1 MYIGYDVKNGIKY
14 AKICNSKRVDGKVK
28 TTQQSLGRVIDE
40 ENGIYKNRKR
50 GLFTYSIETG
60 EFGQPDPALIPAAS
74 ERKQEKLILDFGD
87 AYFLDAYI
95 KMKGLDRVIQSIGY
109 GNMDSVWALSFFY
122 VLCNMANCHSA
133 DWYEGSYAKIM
144 YPKANLASQ
153 RVSDMLSAI
162 GDERTY
168 REFFKAY
175 APLLAK
181 RDNGED
187 ILIDSTGLPNSIR
200 FPLTAISNHNG
211 EISNETRLIYVVQQ
225 NSNLPLFFRYC
236 PGNIVDVSTLTRT
249 LMELKAYN
257 INVSHAILDA
267 GYLTEDNVEALY
279 DAKVSFLSRLK
290 QNTNLYKS
298 AVDTYLPYLQREENF
313 VSYNAQYAYVKRVEV
328 DYYGHTA
335 YVYLGLDKA
344 MQSLE
349 SSKLF
354 FARAKNKKMTDKDVH
369 AAMRTQGVFALVSSR
384 PIAHDKVLP
393 LYYTR
398 QQIEQI
404 FDICKNNTNMLPL
417 RVQKEDTF
425 RGHLLIAFLASV
437 IVRMLQ
443 QDIEKTAYT
452 PESAQQVLRNQKCKV
467 FEDCVIAQEATKK
480 ANDVYK
486 FFKMKVPNKVDFPKV

>member
-1 MYIGYDVKNGIKY
+1 MYIGYDVKNGVKY
-14 AKICNSKRVDGKVK
+14 AKICSSKRVDGKVK

-40 ENGIYKNRKR
+40 KNGIYRNRKR
-50 GLFTYSIETG
+50 GLFTYDVSTG
-60 EFGQPDPALIPAAS
+60 EFGQADSAPVS
-74 ERKQEKLILDFGD
+74 GRKQEKLILDFGD

-95 KMKGLDRVIQSIGY
+95 RMKGLDRVIESIGY
-109 GNMDSVWALSFFY
+109 GNIDSVWALTLFY
-122 VLCNMANCHSA
+122 VLCNMANCRSA
-133 DWYEGSYAKIM
+133 DWYEGGYAKIM
-144 YPKANLASQ
+144 YSKANLASQ

-175 APLLAK
+175 VPLLVK
-181 RDNGED
+181 RDSGED
-187 ILIDSTGLPNSIR
+187 ILIDSTGLPNSIH
-200 FPLTAISNHNG
+200 FPLTAISNPNG
-211 EISNETRLIYVVQQ
+211 EINNETRLIYVVQQ
-225 NSNLPLFFRYC
+225 NSSLPLFFRYC

-249 LMELKAYN
+249 LLELKAYH

-267 GYLTEDNVEALY
+267 GYLTEENVRDLY

-290 QNTNLYKS
+290 RNTKLYKS
-298 AVDTYLPYLQREENF
+298 VVEAHLSDLQKAENF
-313 VSYNAQYAYVKRVEV
+313 VSYNTRYAYIKRVEV
-328 DYYGHTA
+328 DYYGRTA

-354 FARAKNKKMTDKDVH
+354 ARAKNKMMTDKDVH
-369 AAMRTQGVFALVSSR
+369 AAMTMQGVFALASSR

-398 QQIEQI
+398 QQIEQV

-417 RVQKEDTF
+417 RVQKEETF

-437 IVRMLQ
+437 IVKMLQ
-443 QDIEKTAYT
+443 QDVRETAYT

-467 FEDCVIAQEATKK
+467 FEDCVITQEATKK

-486 FFKMKVPNKVDFPKV
+486 FFKMSIPKKLIY